1 MASELPRKPLESPQS
16 LFQRVKRPIQRS
28 PFLLFGL
35 PFVGGIVGMSFLL
48 SRFTQTRYDHA
59 EAKVQTMDAEE
70 ALALRADRRRV
81 DIREEYYRLQQ
92 GLQQTREWEQKRI
105 ERLPGQAEWGTAP
118 PEQFVDAPNSRWQVA
133 PDTQTKE
140 RIL

>member
-1 MASELPRKPLESPQS
+1 MRRA
-16 LFQRVKRPIQRS
+16 VRS
-28 PFLLFGL
+28 ADGAGL

-81 DIREEYYRLQQ
+81 DIREEYYVRRRL
-92 GLQQTREWEQKRI
+92 GRR
-105 ERLPGQAEWGTAP
+105 R
-118 PEQFVDAPNSRWQVA
+118 
-133 PDTQTKE
+133 
-140 RIL
+140 

>member
-1 MASELPRKPLESPQS
+1 MRQAVRLADGA
-16 LFQRVKRPIQRS
+16 
-28 PFLLFGL
+28 GL

-81 DIREEYYRLQQ
+81 DIREEYYVRPRL
-92 GLQQTREWEQKRI
+92 GRCRSS
-105 ERLPGQAEWGTAP
+105 A
-118 PEQFVDAPNSRWQVA
+118 
-133 PDTQTKE
+133 
-140 RIL
+140 